1 MVLLSWQGGESMTK
15 RYVVTVALLRALG
28 GFRLPGEVSCYALP
42 GKRVPE
48 GCLEVFGIVHP
59 FGRRPYL
66 HYRLGRASPA
76 ALRLARQWR
85 ASQVESDGVE

>member
-1 MVLLSWQGGESMTK
+1 MAK

-28 GFRLPGEVSCYALP
+28 GFRLPGEVSCYAIP
-42 GKRVPE
+42 GKRVPP
-48 GCLEVFGIVHP
+48 GCLEVFGLVRP

-76 ALRLARQWR
+76 ALRLARRWR
-85 ASQVESDGVE
+85 EGQLECDGGE